1 MVKKI
6 KSHKDVKLPFGSGKT
21 DTRPWVPR
29 EKAGK
34 GGKYVPPTP
43 EQSKEIRDILK
54 KLQGGKKT
62 KKHQDR
68 PEDGSSRLKVNA

>member
-29 EKAGK
+29 PPVPKAKGEGGVPSEKWDDPSKKK
-34 GGKYVPPTP
+34 GPFVPAPKP
-43 EQSKEIRDILK
+43 
-54 KLQGGKKT
+54 KLARSKKT
-62 KKHQDR
+62 N
-68 PEDGSSRLKVNA
+68 SVNA

>member
-34 GGKYVPPTP
+34 GGSPGQPYDDPEKGKGPFVPAP
-43 EQSKEIRDILK
+43 
-54 KLQGGKKT
+54 GKVA
-62 KKHQDR
+62 KHKDR
-68 PEDGSSRLKVNA
+68 PEDGSSRLIVNV

>member
-29 EKAGK
+29 EKAK
-34 GGKYVPPTP
+34 GEGGVPGEKWDDP
-43 EQSKEIRDILK
+43 SKK
-54 KLQGGKKT
+54 KGPFVPAPQKVA
-62 KKHQDR
+62 KHKNR
-68 PEDGSSRLKVNA
+68 PEDGSSRLIVNV

>member
-34 GGKYVPPTP
+34 GGSPGQPYEPPRPDIPHPNPPT
-43 EQSKEIRDILK
+43 KLAK
-54 KLQGGKKT
+54 KKSVYSGKG
-62 KKHQDR
+62 
-68 PEDGSSRLKVNA
+68 PASA